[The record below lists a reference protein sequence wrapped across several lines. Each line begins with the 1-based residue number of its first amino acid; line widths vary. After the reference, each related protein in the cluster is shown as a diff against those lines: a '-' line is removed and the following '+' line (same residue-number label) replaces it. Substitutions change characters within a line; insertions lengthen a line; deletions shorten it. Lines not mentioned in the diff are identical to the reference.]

1 MYFNVC
7 FNVAAAGDDFTV
19 AAPFTVVF
27 PPSATLPTTPQCV
40 DVTALPD
47 TFLEGDHSFTV
58 AISTISND
66 DLVAGTPSS
75 IEVTIDDDEGMY
87 VEIIHYS
94 K

>member
-19 AAPFTVVF
+19 EDPFTVVF
-27 PPSATLPTTPQCV
+27 PPSVTLPTTPQCV

-47 TFLEGDHSFTV
+47 TLLEGDHSFTV
-58 AISTISND
+58 AISTISNGD
-66 DLVAGTPSS
+66 VVAGTPSS
-75 IEVTIDDDEGMY
+75 IEVRIDDEEGTY

>member
-7 FNVAAAGDDFTV
+7 FNIAAAGDDFTV
-19 AAPFTVVF
+19 DAPFAVVF
-27 PPSATLPTTPQCV
+27 PPSATLPTTIQCV

-47 TFLEGDHSFTV
+47 TLLEGDHSFIV
-58 AISTISND
+58 AISTITND
-66 DLVAGTPSS
+66 DVDAGTASS
-75 IEVTIDDDEGMY
+75 IVVTIDDEEGTH

>member
-19 AAPFTVVF
+19 DAPFTVTF
-27 PPSATLPTTPQCV
+27 PPSATLPTMTQCA
-40 DVTALPD
+40 DVTTLPD
-47 TFLEGDHSFTV
+47 TLLEGDHSFTV
-58 AISTISND
+58 AISTITND
-66 DLVAGTPSS
+66 DVDAGTASS
-75 IEVTIDDDEGMY
+75 IVVTIDDEEGTY